1 MDKQSTRKRPPRVAL
16 TAEQVAQLLAFKKH
30 KEIASINRFK
40 KTTTFKCLNIFFV
53 IAFGIYVELI
63 VCYVGPCNYT
73 IYEVKE
79 VNAKYNGVLN
89 SKYESQIGTLSIVD
103 TQNKLTTLVI
113 DDFIDLP
120 ESGSQFRIGKDYIYQ
135 KEVKAEIQG
144 YNSSYRIQRFSPV
157 LFLSSFICLLTV
169 ILFVYNLNQNPYSLR
184 AISLIN
190 AIVLLAFIG
199 I

>member
-1 MDKQSTRKRPPRVAL
+1 MDSQTSRKRSPRVSL
-16 TAEQVAQLLAFKKH
+16 TAEQVAQLLAFKKQ

-40 KTTTFKCLNIFFV
+40 KTTSFKCLNVFCV

-63 VCYVGPCNYT
+63 VCYFGPCNYN

-79 VNAKYNGVLN
+79 INARYNGVLN
-89 SKYESQIGTLSIVD
+89 KKYESQIGTLSITD

-120 ESGSQFRIGKDYIYQ
+120 EKGTKFRIGKDYIFQ
-135 KEVKAEIQG
+135 KEVKAEMQG
-144 YNSSYRIQRFSPV
+144 YQNSYRIQRFSPV

-190 AIVLLAFIG
+190 AIVLLAFIS